1 MHRLQLVSCAP
12 VRANSTDFFHIFTNC
27 FNTMSKYPHYT
38 LREVLAEVFVDEDN
52 DFNPDAVILY
62 QIQESKCAK
71 LVG

>member
-1 MHRLQLVSCAP
+1 
-12 VRANSTDFFHIFTNC
+12 
-27 FNTMSKYPHYT
+27 MSKYPHYT

-71 LVG
+71 PVSKIVWKWQFSDSLW

>member
-1 MHRLQLVSCAP
+1 M
-12 VRANSTDFFHIFTNC
+12 STRRR
-27 FNTMSKYPHYT
+27 ST